1 MFFET
6 FNIKAIAMKHERFL
20 KTGSG
25 REYIRGKID
34 KGRGVA
40 QLASALASGAR
51 GHWFKSSRPDHVGH
65 SGVFLQKREF
75 FDLIF
80 WRIFSS

>member
-51 GHWFKSSRPDHVGH
+51 GHWFKSSRPDHVGFD
-65 SGVFLQKREF
+65 VFSEEKEGFLRS
-75 FDLIF
+75 F
-80 WRIFSS
+80 WAKNLLS